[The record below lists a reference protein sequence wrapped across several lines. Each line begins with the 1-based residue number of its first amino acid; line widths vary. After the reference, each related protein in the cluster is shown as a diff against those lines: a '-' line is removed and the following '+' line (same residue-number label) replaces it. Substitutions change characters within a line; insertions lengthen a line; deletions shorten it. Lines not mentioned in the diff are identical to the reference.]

1 MVKKLIYLFSI
12 ILSIGVM
19 TSCSQDEIS
28 SVNQRELEVTSVENN
43 DVTPDYE
50 TKSVDEKLYYF
61 VVNSGDPQAY
71 FETLSNEDKATVWKI
86 KYQLF
91 EEKTDLNEKQRDI
104 LYDLRLFVNGAQLTQ
119 DYDFTQFEEINQNV
133 IAFFNPDQ
141 AMDLIYYIDNPSTA
155 TTYGCF
161 WCDEIIDHGPCIK
174 EELPQGGDYFYRKGE
189 VQRYRF
195 GIPWGKRDVKIP
207 CSKLDWGLEK

>member
-1 MVKKLIYLFSI
+1 M
-12 ILSIGVM
+12 
-19 TSCSQDEIS
+19 
-28 SVNQRELEVTSVENN
+28 TSVENN

-61 VVNSGDPQAY
+61 VVNSDDPQAY

-104 LYDLRLFVNGAQLTQ
+104 LYDLRLFVNGAQLAQ
-119 DYDFTQFEEINQNV
+119 DYNFTQLEEINQNV

-155 TTYGCF
+155 TTYGYF
-161 WCDEIIDHGPCIK
+161 WCDEIVEPDGPCEINP
-174 EELPQGGDYFYRKGE
+174 LPQGGYYMRRLRTVIK
-189 VQRYRF
+189 YRF
-195 GIPWGKRDVKIP
+195 GI
-207 CSKLDWGLEK
+207 L

>member
-1 MVKKLIYLFSI
+1 M
-12 ILSIGVM
+12 
-19 TSCSQDEIS
+19 
-28 SVNQRELEVTSVENN
+28 TSVENN

-61 VVNSGDPQAY
+61 VVNSDDPQAY

-104 LYDLRLFVNGAQLTQ
+104 LYDLRLFVNGAQLAQ
-119 DYDFTQFEEINQNV
+119 DYNFTQLEEINQNV

-141 AMDLIYYIDNPSTA
+141 QWILFTI
-155 TTYGCF
+155 
-161 WCDEIIDHGPCIK
+161 
-174 EELPQGGDYFYRKGE
+174 
-189 VQRYRF
+189 
-195 GIPWGKRDVKIP
+195 
-207 CSKLDWGLEK
+207 

>member
-12 ILSIGVM
+12 ILSIGVI

-43 DVTPDYE
+43 DVIPDYE

-61 VVNSGDPQAY
+61 VVNSDDPQAY

-104 LYDLRLFVNGAQLTQ
+104 LYDLRLFVNGAQLT
-119 DYDFTQFEEINQNV
+119 
-133 IAFFNPDQ
+133 
-141 AMDLIYYIDNPSTA
+141 
-155 TTYGCF
+155 
-161 WCDEIIDHGPCIK
+161 
-174 EELPQGGDYFYRKGE
+174 
-189 VQRYRF
+189 
-195 GIPWGKRDVKIP
+195 
-207 CSKLDWGLEK
+207 